1 MVTVTV
7 TDVNERPDI
16 NENFDAPRNYM
27 EIEYDFMGTG
37 PDVHTFMAEDYDD
50 MDTFTWSLLG
60 ADAGDLDIDP
70 MSGVLTF
77 TQNSGLNAGPLPNF
91 EAPQD
96 DSTGGSNTYN
106 ITVRATDK
114 PHETNGLR
122 RRHHRDGR
130 QRGTGVRGDAHGI
143 RHVQRERHH

>member
-1 MVTVTV
+1 
-7 TDVNERPDI
+7 
-16 NENFDAPRNYM
+16 
-27 EIEYDFMGTG
+27 
-37 PDVHTFMAEDYDD
+37 

-96 DSTGGSNTYN
+96 DNTVGSNTYN
-106 ITVRATDK
+106 IIVRGDRQ
-114 PHETNGLR
+114 PHESQTDYAVVITVTDVNEAPEFEGTPMVSVTYDENATTGRGGLR
-122 RRHHRDGR
+122 RTR
-130 QRGTGVRGDAHGI
+130 RGTGRGHVVADGHG
-143 RHVQRERHH
+143 RE